1 MNTFVIP
8 IAGIVLSACAGAAI
22 AADPGMAS
30 GTWKKLTDGVYEQTD
45 ADGAVTRIAYGSGG
59 ARYDRE
65 RLSADVDRLG
75 NKAANGLADAAELRL
90 LQAQQAALRNIPAK
104 ADAPVHVE
112 STQSGYICD
121 HFAYAIDSHLVAGK
135 GGATAISRAEVSLA
149 QPGPILPVTAMNIS
163 EDARITPTGSTQI
176 IVSKSAD
183 MSSPSVPPAIVDWTP
198 VDTSSGF
205 PWLTAT
211 SCTAET
217 NASIQLTTTSASCNG
232 SAAYVS
238 LHKAYS
244 QCITTP

>member
-1 MNTFVIP
+1 MKTLIIP
-8 IAGIVLSACAGAAI
+8 IAGIVLSACAGAAF
-22 AADPGMAS
+22 AADLAMAS
-30 GTWKKLTDGVYEQTD
+30 VNWKKLADGVYEQTD
-45 ADGAVTRIAYGSGG
+45 ADGTVTRLAYGSGG
-59 ARYDRE
+59 ARYDRA
-65 RLSADVDRLG
+65 RLSADIGRLS
-75 NKAANGLADAAELRL
+75 NKAANGLADSAELRL
-90 LQAQQAALRNIPAK
+90 LQNQQEALRNVPAQ
-104 ADAPVHVE
+104 ADAPIRVE

-121 HFAYAIDSHLVAGK
+121 HFAYALDTHLVAGK

-149 QPGPILPVTAMNIS
+149 QPGPILPVTAMSIA

-176 IVSKSAD
+176 IVSKTANL
-183 MSSPSVPPAIVDWTP
+183 SSPSVPPAIVDWTP

-217 NASIQLTTTSASCNG
+217 NSSIQLTTTSASCTG
-232 SAAYVS
+232 STAYVS